1 MTPIEWIV
9 AIFAALILFKAVAFN
24 LNPNSWIKFWTSR
37 SKNIISQVR
46 IIYLGAFF
54 IVSYYLIQELTFVQ
68 YFGAMIAG
76 MFLMAHTMMHYPA
89 VMKKYA
95 NNFKN
100 RSDLK
105 KLFLDWL
112 IWIFIAIMV
121 LRELFFLETF

>member
-1 MTPIEWIV
+1 MTPVEWFV
-9 AIFAALILFKAVAFN
+9 AIFAALTLFKAVVFN
-24 LNPNSWIKFWTSR
+24 INPTSWIKFWMAR
-37 SKNIISQVR
+37 SNIISQVR
-46 IIYLGAFF
+46 IIYLGLFF
-54 IVSYYLIQELTFVQ
+54 ILSYYLIQELTFVQ

-76 MFLMAHTMMHYPA
+76 IFLMAHTMMHYPA

-95 NNFKN
+95 RNFKN

-121 LRELFFLETF
+121 LRELFF